1 MRFFHLDDQNVSIPA
16 SAIEKKEMASGL
28 TFLTK
33 PRAQKTLQMMHGI
46 DHRY

>member
-1 MRFFHLDDQNVSIPA
+1 MKFFHLDDQNVSIPA

-33 PRAQKTLQMMHGI
+33 PRVRKTLQMMHGI
-46 DHRY
+46 DHR